1 MKRYLFE
8 LTCAAVIAAL
18 FTLPLIIT
26 LWRMKP

>member
-8 LTCAAVIAAL
+8 LTCATIIAAL

-26 LWRMKP
+26 LWSMKP